1 MENQQDTMSKW
12 ISLITNIEHE
22 AQKVSESMDNEKIT
36 IEIKPYAPKRKTEI
50 IYECQ
55 IKLVETMLSSTHEEL
70 EQEAGTHSVSDET
83 TDESE
88 GEHASPESTNSGDG
102 DNVYRNTITLETLD
116 SDSLSD
122 LESLSEN
129 HGSTNSTTNMNTL
142 KEGKLATE
150 K

>member
-1 MENQQDTMSKW
+1 MENQQDTVSKW

-55 IKLVETMLSSTHEEL
+55 IKLVETMSSSIHEEL
-70 EQEAGTHSVSDET
+70 EQEAGTHSESDAT

-88 GEHASPESTNSGDG
+88 GEQASPENPNNGDG
-102 DNVYRNTITLETLD
+102 DNVRQNTITIETLD
-116 SDSLSD
+116 SESLCD
-122 LESLSEN
+122 LETLCEY
-129 HGSTNSTTNMNTL
+129 HGSTSSSTNN
-142 KEGKLATE
+142 
-150 K
+150 